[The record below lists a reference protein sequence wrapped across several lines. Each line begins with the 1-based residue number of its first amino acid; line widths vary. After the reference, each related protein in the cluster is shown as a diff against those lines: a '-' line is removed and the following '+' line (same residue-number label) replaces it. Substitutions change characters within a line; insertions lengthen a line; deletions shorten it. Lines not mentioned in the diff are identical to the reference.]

1 MNMEAPALLVAIE
14 GSAFGDVIRQSVWLY
29 PAANVAHIVGLTLFA
44 GAVAVM
50 DLRILGAFAA
60 TTPASVVRPARSAA
74 VAAILLMLASGLIL
88 FTAEASH
95 ISLNP
100 VFQTKAA
107 LVALGIANALLV
119 APALGRALADTPAFV
134 PLPSRVRMAA
144 FASIFIWLL
153 VAASGRL
160 IAYL

>member
-1 MNMEAPALLVAIE
+1 MNMEAPALLVALE
-14 GSAFGDVIRQSVWLY
+14 GSALGAAIRQSVWLY
-29 PAANVAHIVGLTLFA
+29 PAANVTHIVGLALFA

-60 TTPASVVRPARSAA
+60 TTPASVVRPARYAA
-74 VAAILLMLASGLIL
+74 VSALALMALSGSVL

-100 VFQTKAA
+100 VFQAKAA

-119 APALGRALADTPAFV
+119 APALARALADTPAFV

-144 FASIFIWLL
+144 LASISIWLL

>member
-1 MNMEAPALLVAIE
+1 MNMEAPGLLVALE
-14 GSAFGDVIRQSVWLY
+14 GSAFGDTIRQSLWLY
-29 PAANVAHIVGLTLFA
+29 PAANVLHVVGLALFA

-60 TTPASVVRPARSAA
+60 TTPASVIRPARRAA
-74 VAAILLMLASGLIL
+74 VAALALMALSGSVL

-100 VFQTKAA
+100 VFQAKAT
-107 LVALGIANALLV
+107 LVALGIANALLI
-119 APALGRALADTPAFV
+119 APALARALADTPAFV
-134 PLPSRVRMAA
+134 PLPSSVRMAA
-144 FASIFIWLL
+144 FASIAIWLL